1 MIRRWLRGRL
11 APVSHVRFAGFGS
24 RVGDKRGRL
33 RIKQGT
39 RLEVAF
45 VVLHLKLSLG
55 SCVLHLT

>member
-11 APVSHVRFAGFGS
+11 ASVFHVRFTGFGS

-33 RIKQGT
+33 RIKQGI

-45 VVLHLKLSLG
+45 VVLHLKLSRVAVY
-55 SCVLHLT
+55 CT